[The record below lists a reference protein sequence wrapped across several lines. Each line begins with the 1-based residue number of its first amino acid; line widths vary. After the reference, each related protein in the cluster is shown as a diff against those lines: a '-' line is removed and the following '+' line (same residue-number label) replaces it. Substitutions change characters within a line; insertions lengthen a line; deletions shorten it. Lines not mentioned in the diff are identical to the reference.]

1 MSSVLIGVDDSSRSL
16 DAVTFARVLAGRS
29 RSRVIVAC
37 AFPYDDESG
46 RAASLPY
53 REALEHEAQQ
63 TAQCMSDGLEGIPRE
78 RIRIAAVADLSPA
91 RALRRLAEDEHASI
105 VVIGSSAGTP
115 LGGVVSGAIAER
127 LLHGSPCPV
136 AIVPD
141 GYRDATRPAIRRIGV
156 AYHGSREGTLA
167 IGAAIAAAKAF
178 EAELEVID
186 VAERGEDAEL
196 EQVLASM
203 PAGVNAEAV
212 RLTGDAVEQIV
223 ARTSG
228 LDLLIV
234 GSRGFGPLHSALA
247 AGVSGRVAREA
258 RCPVIAIP
266 GAAEAPLEGLF
277 DSPGGGTAPLPPLTR
292 ERPRGPSPILAAYD
306 PFLED
311 RAPVELAVAV
321 HELTGAPVLA
331 GSVFPAVP
339 VAEMIPGTLAD
350 PGLLETRD
358 CALGRLRTEL
368 GVRSIAVSGLSVP
381 RELSEIARREHP
393 GLIVVGSTRRA
404 GIGRVLPGST
414 AGRLLHAAP
423 CPVALAPNGYRRAPF
438 NTIAVGF
445 IDTPEGHAALAAAQR
460 LAERAGARV
469 RAITALHPSNE
480 LDAKLAEGTPLPR
493 GILLEGHHRAEAL
506 DALERAIAALP
517 TGVDVNPE
525 IQVDDPAR
533 ALLWVSAHV
542 DLIVCGSR
550 GHGPLRSVLLGGV
563 SRRLLEGSRCAVL
576 VLPRGVERPLDFLL
590 DGRAQTAAR

>member
-16 DAVTFARVLAGRS
+16 DAVAFARLLAGRS
-29 RSRVIVAC
+29 RSGVIVAC

-46 RAASLPY
+46 RAAYLPY

-63 TAQCMSDGLEGIPRE
+63 TAQRMSDGLEGIPRE
-78 RIRIAAVADLSPA
+78 RIRIAAIADPSPA
-91 RALRRLAEDEHASI
+91 RALRRLAEDEHAPI

-115 LGGVVSGAIAER
+115 LGGVVSGATAER

-167 IGAAIAAAKAF
+167 IGAAIATAKAF
-178 EAELEVID
+178 GAALEVID
-186 VAERGEDAEL
+186 VAERGEDAVRAEL
-196 EQVLASM
+196 EQVLAAI

-247 AGVSGRVAREA
+247 GGVSGRVAREA

-277 DSPGGGTAPLPPLTR
+277 DSPGGSTAHLPPLTR
-292 ERPRGPSPILAAYD
+292 ERPRGRSPILAAYD

-311 RAPVELAVAV
+311 RAPVELAIAV

-358 CALGRLRTEL
+358 YALGRLRTEL

-381 RELSEIARREHP
+381 RELSEIVRREHP

-423 CPVALAPNGYRRAPF
+423 CPVALAPHGYRRAPF

-493 GILLEGHHRAEAL
+493 GILLKATIALKRSTLWSARSPRYRPALTSTRRSRSMTRRA
-506 DALERAIAALP
+506 RC
-517 TGVDVNPE
+517 
-525 IQVDDPAR
+525 
-533 ALLWVSAHV
+533 
-542 DLIVCGSR
+542 CGY
-550 GHGPLRSVLLGGV
+550 
-563 SRRLLEGSRCAVL
+563 
-576 VLPRGVERPLDFLL
+576 PR
-590 DGRAQTAAR
+590 TSI